1 MKYDQH
7 MAEVARKRARQ
18 QHDRIN
24 RVTQQQVPEQ
34 MLELQR
40 LTIGDPWQ
48 TGTSQHYQMDDAWN
62 EEDEVLR
69 WEDVIDYEMWPKSPP
84 DSD

>member
-1 MKYDQH
+1 
-7 MAEVARKRARQ
+7 
-18 QHDRIN
+18 
-24 RVTQQQVPEQ
+24 

-62 EEDEVLR
+62 EEDEVR
-69 WEDVIDYEMWPKSPP
+69 WEDVIDYEMRPKSRP